1 MTKDLLQR
9 FIFENEPVRGEYVK
23 LENSFQTVLSQ
34 HDYPPAVRKILGEGL
49 CAAALLSAII
59 KFEGKLTVQFRGKG
73 KLKLLLA
80 QCNDK
85 NHVRGLAKYDGDLS
99 YEELM
104 SAFQEGIL
112 MIMLDSGPNSQR
124 YQGVVEWQGNSLAE
138 SIQGYFRNSEQLA
151 TKIWLQSDEQTA
163 VGFLLQVI
171 PVTENNSREFEKEIV
186 NPSWHRITKQTEAAD
201 MDVIMNTPYPEFLT
215 QLYPD
220 ETIRIFDSSEVEFH
234 CGCTRKRGEEAIGL
248 LGREEA
254 EEELKDKQCIAVTCD
269 FCNKEYLF
277 DRADVEA
284 IFEKNRG
291 APPSDIQLH

>member
-9 FIFENEPVRGEYVK
+9 FIFENEPVRGEYIK
-23 LENSFQTVLSQ
+23 LENSFQEVLSK
-34 HDYPPAVRKILGEGL
+34 HDYPPAVKQILGEGL

-59 KFEGKLTVQFRGKG
+59 KFQGKLTVQFRGKG

-80 QCNDK
+80 QCDDK
-85 NHVRGLAKYDGDLS
+85 YRLRGLAKYDGDLS

-104 SAFQEGIL
+104 SAFQEGVL
-112 MIMLDSGPNSQR
+112 MIMLDSGVKGQR
-124 YQGVVEWQGNSLAE
+124 YQGVVEWQGNSLSE

-151 TKIWLQSDEQTA
+151 TKIWLKSDEESA

-171 PVTENNSREFEKEIV
+171 PIAENNAREMELEIV
-186 NPSWHRITKQTEAAD
+186 NPSWQRIIRQTEAAD
-201 MDVIMNTPYPEFLT
+201 INMVMTAPYPEFLT

-220 ETIRIFDSSEVEFH
+220 ETIRVFDASQVEFY
-234 CGCTRKRGEEAIGL
+234 CACTRKRGEEAIAL

-254 EEELKDKQCIAVTCD
+254 EEELKDKQSIVVTCD
-269 FCNKEYLF
+269 FCNKEYVF

-284 IFEKNRG
+284 IFDKNRG
-291 APPSDIQLH
+291 APPTDIQLH

>member
-23 LENSFQTVLSQ
+23 LENSFQAVLSQ
-34 HDYPPAVRKILGEGL
+34 HDYPPAVRQILGECL
-49 CAAALLSAII
+49 CAASLLSAII
-59 KFEGKLTVQFRGKG
+59 KFEGRLTVQFRGKG
-73 KLKLLLA
+73 RLKLLLA
-80 QCNDK
+80 QCDSK
-85 NHVRGLAKYDGDLS
+85 NHLRGLAKYDGDLS
-99 YEELM
+99 YDELM

-112 MIMLDSGPNSQR
+112 MIMLDSGTKGQR

-151 TKIWLQSDEQTA
+151 TKIWLKSDETCA

-171 PVTENNSREFEKEIV
+171 PVSENATRELEREIV
-186 NPSWHRITKQTEAAD
+186 NPSWYRIIKQTEAAD
-201 MDVIMNTPYPEFLT
+201 INLLMSAPYPEFLT

-220 ETIRIFDSSEVEFH
+220 ETIRVFAASSIEFF
-234 CGCTRKRGEEAIGL
+234 CGCTRKRGEEAIEL
-248 LGREEA
+248 LGCDEA
-254 EEELKDKQCIAVTCD
+254 EEEIKDKQCIAVTCD

-284 IFEKNRG
+284 IFDKNRG
-291 APPSDIQLH
+291 SPPPDTKLH